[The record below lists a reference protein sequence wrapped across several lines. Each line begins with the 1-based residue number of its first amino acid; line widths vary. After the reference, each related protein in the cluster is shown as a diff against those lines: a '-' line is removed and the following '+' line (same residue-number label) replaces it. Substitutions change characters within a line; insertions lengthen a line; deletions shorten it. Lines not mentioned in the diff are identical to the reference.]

1 MLYGNSQRAEDS
13 KSFGHLINQL
23 RSNVMAM
30 KKLIATAVISLMI
43 SAPTLALA
51 GKRGFSGSRGSS
63 AFSSKQVKPGE
74 PSQPKTGSIQDLG
87 VNPSAK
93 SPADMVKNRSAA
105 ESPVGVAP
113 GPAPAP
119 QSTAPG
125 FFGSGGFG
133 SSWMTW
139 GILGYLF
146 GRQHHTPH
154 ESAVRE
160 LELVPDPSDSR

>member
-1 MLYGNSQRAEDS
+1 
-13 KSFGHLINQL
+13 
-23 RSNVMAM
+23 MAM
-30 KKLIATAVISLMI
+30 KKLIATAVVCLMI

-51 GKRGFSGSRGSS
+51 GKKGFSGSRGSS
-63 AFSSKQVKPGE
+63 AFSSKQVKPSD
-74 PSQPKTGSIQDLG
+74 PSQQKTGSVQDLG

-93 SPADMVKNRSAA
+93 SPADMIKNRSAA
-105 ESPVGVAP
+105 EAPAGAAP
-113 GPAPAP
+113 GAAPLP

-139 GILGYLF
+139 GFLGYLF

-154 ESAVRE
+154 QSAERE
-160 LELVPDPSDSR
+160 LELVPDPSDYR